1 MTSGSKRSDERAIRA
16 PQAWALIAALLCAA
30 ALAGWPMPRESL
42 DWQPGL
48 AFTQPWRSVSAV
60 AVHYNGI
67 HLAGALAGT
76 VLTGALGWAAPVS
89 ARLVWAWLAAWPLTH
104 FGLLVK
110 PELLHY
116 GGVSGV
122 VHAGVAIV
130 IVGLLV
136 EGRRAQRLI
145 GAAMLVG
152 ILIKVFGE
160 SPWGP
165 ALRYPE
171 GWGIAVAPIAH
182 ATGAVAGAACAL
194 AALLLFPKTPESE
207 PA

>member
-1 MTSGSKRSDERAIRA
+1 LTLFAGRR
-16 PQAWALIAALLCAA
+16 PQARHAWAAVAALLCVA
-30 ALAGWPMPRESL
+30 ALTGWPVEREWL

-48 AFTQPWRSVSAV
+48 AFSQPWRAISAV

-76 VLTGALGWAAPVS
+76 LLTGALGMAANVP
-89 ARLVWAWLAAWPLTH
+89 ARIVWAWLAAWPLTH
-104 FGLLVK
+104 FGLLIK

-122 VHAGVAIV
+122 VHAGVAAV
-130 IVGLLV
+130 IVFLLIQTQ
-136 EGRRAQRLI
+136 RAQRLI

-152 ILIKVFGE
+152 ILIKVLGE
-160 SPWGP
+160 TPWGP
-165 ALRYPE
+165 ALRHPE

-182 ATGAVAGAACAL
+182 ATGAVAGACCAL
-194 AALLLFPKTPESE
+194 IALLLFRTDRPD
-207 PA
+207 

>member
-1 MTSGSKRSDERAIRA
+1 MSFPTGRAIRA
-16 PQAWALIAALLCAA
+16 THAWGLVAALLCVC
-30 ALAGWPMPRESL
+30 ALVGWPLPHESL
-42 DWQPGL
+42 DWQPAL
-48 AFTQPWRSVSAV
+48 AFTQPWRAFTAV

-67 HLAGALAGT
+67 HLAGALAGAA
-76 VLTGALGWAAPVS
+76 LTGALGIAAQVPM
-89 ARLVWAWLAAWPLTH
+89 RLVWAWLVAWPLTH

-110 PELLHY
+110 PELAHY

-122 VHAGVAIV
+122 VHAGVAAV
-130 IVGLLV
+130 IVCLLV
-136 EGRRAQRLI
+136 KGPRAQRLI

-152 ILIKVFGE
+152 ILIKVLGE
-160 SPWGP
+160 TPWGP

-182 ATGAVAGAACAL
+182 ATGALAGAGCAL
-194 AALLLFPKTPESE
+194 IALLLHKPRRPE

>member
-1 MTSGSKRSDERAIRA
+1 M
-16 PQAWALIAALLCAA
+16 
-30 ALAGWPMPRESL
+30 L

-48 AFTQPWRSVSAV
+48 AFSQPWRAFTAV

-76 VLTGALGWAAPVS
+76 LLTGALGWAANVP
-89 ARLVWAWLAAWPLTH
+89 ARIVWAWLVAWPLTH

-122 VHAGVAIV
+122 VHAGVAAV
-130 IVGLLV
+130 IVFLLV
-136 EGRRAQRLI
+136 QKQGLQRLS

-152 ILIKVFGE
+152 ILIKVLGE
-160 SPWGP
+160 TPWGP
-165 ALRYPE
+165 ALRHPE

-182 ATGAVAGAACAL
+182 ATGAVAGACCAL
-194 AALLLFPKTPESE
+194 IALLLFKPDRPDS
-207 PA
+207 P

>member
-1 MTSGSKRSDERAIRA
+1 LTRFAGGRLRAA
-16 PQAWALIAALLCAA
+16 HAWAGVALLLCAA
-30 ALAGWPMPRESL
+30 ALAGWPVEREAL

-48 AFTQPWRSVSAV
+48 AFTQPWRSLTAV

-76 VLTGALGWAAPVS
+76 VLTGALGFAANVP
-89 ARLVWAWLAAWPLTH
+89 ARLVWAWLVAWPLTH

-110 PELLHY
+110 PELVHY

-122 VHAGVAIV
+122 VHAGVAAV
-130 IVGLLV
+130 IVFLLV
-136 EGRRAQRLI
+136 QKKRPQRLI

-152 ILIKVFGE
+152 ILIKVLGE
-160 SPWGP
+160 TPWGP
-165 ALRYPE
+165 ALRHPE

-182 ATGAVAGAACAL
+182 ATGAVAGAVCAL
-194 AALLLFPKTPESE
+194 VALLLFRPARTETP
-207 PA
+207 

>member
-1 MTSGSKRSDERAIRA
+1 MSLPLTWPGGRAISA
-16 PQAWALIAALLCAA
+16 AHAWGLVAAVLCAA
-30 ALAGWPMPRESL
+30 ALAGWPLPRESF

-48 AFTQPWRSVSAV
+48 AFTQPWRAITAV

-67 HLAGALAGT
+67 HLAGALTGT
-76 VLTGALGWAAPVS
+76 ALTGALGMAAQVP
-89 ARLVWAWLAAWPLTH
+89 ARLVWAWLVAWPLTH

-122 VHAGVAIV
+122 VHAGVAAV
-130 IVGLLV
+130 IVCLLI
-136 EGRRAQRLI
+136 EGKRAQRLI
-145 GAAMLVG
+145 GAAMLIG
-152 ILIKVFGE
+152 ILIKVLGE

-182 ATGAVAGAACAL
+182 ATGAMAGAVCAL
-194 AALLLFPKTPESE
+194 VILLFHRTNHTKPT
-207 PA
+207 

>member
-1 MTSGSKRSDERAIRA
+1 MTRFAGRALRA
-16 PQAWALIAALLCAA
+16 RYAWAAVAALLCLA
-30 ALAGWPMPRESL
+30 ALAGWPIEREKL

-48 AFTQPWRSVSAV
+48 AFSEPWRAITAV

-76 VLTGALGWAAPVS
+76 LLTGALGVAANVP
-89 ARLVWAWLAAWPLTH
+89 ARIVWAWLVAWPLTH
-104 FGLLVK
+104 FGLLIK

-122 VHAGVAIV
+122 VHAGVAAV
-130 IVGLLV
+130 IVFLLIQPQ
-136 EGRRAQRLI
+136 RTQRLI

-152 ILIKVFGE
+152 ILIKVLGE
-160 SPWGP
+160 TPWGP
-165 ALRYPE
+165 ALRHPE

-182 ATGAVAGAACAL
+182 ATGALAGACCAL
-194 AALLLFPKTPESE
+194 VALLLFKPER
-207 PA
+207 PASS